1 MLAPSSPVKSCYV
14 RVYGRGLYV
23 FSLLEDLLLSPL
35 SFTSQVLEVFGS
47 SQNVC
52 FKEMPLVLSWLK
64 PLLLKQ
70 WDLSDASKQA
80 SWGRDC
86 MCERPECRLEA
97 VAIQMVE

>member
-35 SFTSQVLEVFGS
+35 SFTSQNLEVFGS
-47 SQNVC
+47 SQNVLFQRNATC
-52 FKEMPLVLSWLK
+52 AQLAKAFAVKAV
-64 PLLLKQ
+64 
-70 WDLSDASKQA
+70 DLSDAAKQA